1 MNICRALLVPAL
13 LCGVHANAQVT
24 IPDPVFAAELESA
37 VPDAMTGDQLDPTH
51 PSVAA
56 LDYLDLEGLG
66 IADLSG
72 IEYFTG
78 LNILDVSFNPIT
90 YLPALPSNM
99 NHLTIS
105 YTMLPSMPVLP
116 DSLWQLSMAG
126 MQFTVF
132 DPFPSGVHNLDM
144 SNNTITAMGALPESL
159 YQLSVRSCGLDV
171 LPAAVLQAQNLQVI
185 YMDWNPTNEFLEL
198 PPNLHAWECD
208 ECGLMSLPDLP
219 STMTGL
225 WVPNNPLT
233 QVPELPGGLVA
244 LNIDN
249 TGVAV
254 LPPFPSTML
263 DLKARGSAL
272 TEVPVLPDGMSTVQV
287 ANTLVSCLRNLPESV
302 TVLELPVGVEC
313 LPAEMSSEA
322 LFHANLEGFPT
333 PGLCTNFNTICAQEP
348 YIEGFTW
355 HDSDA
360 NGLNDDGG
368 APLPYTQ
375 MLIEPGGIQFGS
387 STTGVFRT
395 HVQPGTYTTAVVPGP
410 YQTAT
415 TSALIHDLPD
425 ATTVVTGSDHGIS
438 VASDV
443 TDMLI
448 LLTPGQEFR
457 PGLNATCRLDYH
469 SIGSLPGTGTITL
482 NFDPQLQFSSSSVAP
497 TTTSAGTATWDY
509 SAGALDL
516 DGSIL
521 VDLYLPP
528 GVALGTELL
537 LSATVSTDA
546 PDADMSNNEDHMTRI
561 VVGSFDPNDKLV
573 SPSVLSPAEVAAG
586 TPVGYTIRFQ
596 NTGTASA
603 LLVRIQ
609 DVLDPRLEVGT
620 FRFLSSSHPC
630 AWYIEQGVLSFVFEG
645 INLPDSSSDEP
656 GSHGFVR
663 FEITP
668 ASTLVLNESVENT
681 AAIYFDFNEP
691 VITAPA
697 IFSVE
702 EAMGVVEYGANGIT
716 VGPNPA
722 SDFVAIRCNGLIG
735 QATVRLRDAAGRV
748 VKTVNLREDTAVL
761 DLHGLAPGV
770 YTARIDGDA
779 RTARVVK
786 R

>member
-1 MNICRALLVPAL
+1 MNIHRLLFAAALLSGL
-13 LCGVHANAQVT
+13 FTNAQVT
-24 IPDPVFAAELESA
+24 IPDPVFAAELESV
-37 VPDAMTGDQLDPTH
+37 VPDAITGDQLDPTH

-56 LDYLDLEGLG
+56 LQFLDLNELG
-66 IADLSG
+66 ITDLTGIEHFTGLAVLQAQLTPITSLPPLPSGLLHLDLSLTMLASMPILPNGLYSLDLSG
-72 IEYFTG
+72 
-78 LNILDVSFNPIT
+78 VP
-90 YLPALPSNM
+90 
-99 NHLTIS
+99 
-105 YTMLPSMPVLP
+105 
-116 DSLWQLSMAG
+116 
-126 MQFTVF
+126 FTVF
-132 DPFPSGVHNLDM
+132 DPIPSGLQQLWMN
-144 SNNTITAMGALPESL
+144 NNTITAMGALPAGLQELSL
-159 YQLSVRSCGLDV
+159 HSCGLEV
-171 LPAAVLQAQNLQVI
+171 LPASVVQSPDLIAL
-185 YMDWNPTNEFLEL
+185 YMGWNPTSELLEL
-198 PPNLHAWECD
+198 PPALGSWECD
-208 ECGLMSLPDLP
+208 DCGLVDLP
-219 STMTGL
+219 NLPSAMTNL

-233 QVPELPGGLVA
+233 QIPELPDGLVA

-263 DLKARGSAL
+263 ELKARGAAL
-272 TEVPVLPDGMSTVQV
+272 TEVPVLPDGMTMVQV
-287 ANTLVSCLRNLPESV
+287 GNTLVSCLRNLPESV
-302 TVLELPVGVEC
+302 TVLELPTNVEC
-313 LPAEMSSEA
+313 VPAEMSSEA
-322 LFHANLEGFPT
+322 VFHANQEGFPA
-333 PGLCTNFNTICAQEP
+333 PGVCTNFNTLCAQEP
-348 YIEGFTW
+348 YIEGLTW
-355 HDSDA
+355 HDADA
-360 NGLNDDGG
+360 DGLNDDGG
-368 APLPYTQ
+368 APLPYAQ
-375 MLIEPGGIQFGS
+375 MVIEPGGIQFGTS
-387 STTGVFRT
+387 IAGIFRT

-410 YQTAT
+410 YQTVT

-438 VASDV
+438 IASDV

-448 LLTPGQEFR
+448 LLTPGVEFR
-457 PGLNATCRLDYH
+457 PGLDASCRLDYH
-469 SIGSLPGTGTITL
+469 SIGSLPATGTITL

-497 TTTSAGTATWDY
+497 TTISAGMATWDY

-516 DGSIL
+516 GGSIL

-528 GVALGTELL
+528 GVPLGTPLL

-546 PDADMSNNEDHMTRI
+546 PDADMSNNEEHMARI

-620 FRFLSSSHPC
+620 FRFLGSSHPC
-630 AWYIEQGVLSFVFEG
+630 AWYIEQGVLSFIFEG
-645 INLPDSSSDEP
+645 INLPDSTSDEP

-668 ASTLVLNESVENT
+668 ASTLALNESVENT

-702 EAMGVVEYGANGIT
+702 EAMDVVEHGAGSIT
-716 VGPNPA
+716 VAPNPA
-722 SDFVAIRCNGLIG
+722 ADFVTVRCAGLTG
-735 QATVRLRDAAGRV
+735 RATVRLRDAAGRV
-748 VKTVNLREDTAVL
+748 VAKASLRDDTAVL
-761 DLHGLAPGV
+761 DLRELAPGM
-770 YTARIDGDA
+770 YTARIDGDS